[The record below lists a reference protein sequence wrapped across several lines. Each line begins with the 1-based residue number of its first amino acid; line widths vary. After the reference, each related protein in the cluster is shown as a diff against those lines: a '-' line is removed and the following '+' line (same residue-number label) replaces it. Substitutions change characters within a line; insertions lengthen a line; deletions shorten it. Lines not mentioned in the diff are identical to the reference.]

1 MLKDMMESS
10 RPMAI
15 REEMSFI
22 RSEITCLTND
32 LEKITKLKKNITIQ
46 LLTEINGDSMKK
58 KITETSEMALQKQEI
73 IVKSEKQV
81 DEICY
86 KFFIN
91 NRYILVAW
99 VTCNLN
105 NFEKRIPT
113 FLQIL

>member
-32 LEKITKLKKNITIQ
+32 LEKITKLKNNITIQ
-46 LLTEINGDSMKK
+46 LLPEINGDSMKK

-73 IVKSEKQV
+73 IVKIEKQV
-81 DEICY
+81 VMKLAKNSSFKTDIGSMGHM
-86 KFFIN
+86 
-91 NRYILVAW
+91 
-99 VTCNLN
+99 
-105 NFEKRIPT
+105 
-113 FLQIL
+113 QH